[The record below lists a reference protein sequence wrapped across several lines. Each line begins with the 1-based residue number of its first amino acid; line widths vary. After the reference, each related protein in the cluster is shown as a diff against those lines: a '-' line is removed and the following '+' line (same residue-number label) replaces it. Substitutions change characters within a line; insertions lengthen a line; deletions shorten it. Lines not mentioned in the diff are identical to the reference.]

1 MNIPRF
7 HNIVFFYDLSSKL
20 YFHSNFLYYYRQ
32 VNQKHLP
39 KFKRRGIDSPWFDDL
54 IVQLW
59 NIKSQEILYQQELRF
74 ANNLPFVTVTAP
86 HTYHFSKEFPRGSS
100 FLHNSGKSIGSLST
114 KSNTST
120 IETRGQ
126 SVKFSIFNIITFG
139 PKTCQLKSFFTLCI
153 QQRYGR
159 SALC

>member
-20 YFHSNFLYYYRQ
+20 YFHSTFLYYYRQ

-59 NIKSQEILYQQELRF
+59 NTKSQEILYRQELQF
-74 ANNLPFVTVTAP
+74 ANNLPFVTATAP

-100 FLHNSGKSIGSLST
+100 FLHNSGKSIRSSST

-120 IETRGQ
+120 IETPWAECRVQ
-126 SVKFSIFNIITFG
+126 HLQYYYFWSKDLSIEKFLHSLYPTEI
-139 PKTCQLKSFFTLCI
+139 L
-153 QQRYGR
+153 
-159 SALC
+159 